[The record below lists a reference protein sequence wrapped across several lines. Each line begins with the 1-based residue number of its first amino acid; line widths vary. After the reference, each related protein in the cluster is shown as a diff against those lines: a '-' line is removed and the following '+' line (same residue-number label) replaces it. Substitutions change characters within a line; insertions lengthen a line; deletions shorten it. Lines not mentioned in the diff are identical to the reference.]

1 MSFSILDVWRP
12 TYFDNILTKIGALP
26 VFDTTSSV
34 KKPYDLTRHHYFN
47 IKEKVGVLSP
57 VRDFLTTNLSMFSIY
72 RNKARH
78 RIKAPQQTY
87 YNFLRCL
94 YFNNFLL

>member
-26 VFDTTSSV
+26 ILYTTSSV
-34 KKPYDLTRHHYFN
+34 KSPYDLTRHHYFN

-57 VRDFLTTNLSMFSIY
+57 VGDFLTTNLSMFFECSQLISKH
-72 RNKARH
+72 NEWWLDDN
-78 RIKAPQQTY
+78 QM
-87 YNFLRCL
+87 L
-94 YFNNFLL
+94 